1 MIDFHRLKVWAIARS
16 IYRASCILGF
26 ESTPKNSL
34 EPYFY
39 DNSSIAF
46 GQNNPLVF
54 SDITLLEINKTPFII
69 PRLLCLMRSPYRSF
83 CKINRLI
90 KIGRCMRS
98 STKDVRKLKLLLGA
112 GLEATVTFMNHDPKC
127 MEIIGSEEGRVDFYL
142 QDFPA
147 PLLSLMK
154 KQDGGWQVRDFN
166 FIDGQPKVK
175 MIFKS
180 VEIGILS
187 CQNLLDHKISSALGE
202 YKILGYAPM
211 MEKIGYC
218 AKVTSLQIPL
228 PV

>member
-1 MIDFHRLKVWAIARS
+1 MIDLHRLKAWAIARS

-26 ESTPKNSL
+26 ESSKKNSL
-34 EPYFY
+34 EPYFF
-39 DNSSIAF
+39 DNISIAF
-46 GQNNPLVF
+46 GQDNPLVF
-54 SDITLLEINKTPFII
+54 SDIGLLEINKTPFII
-69 PRLLCLMRSPYRSF
+69 PRVLFLMKSPYRSF
-83 CKINRLI
+83 LKINRLA
-90 KIGRCMRS
+90 KIGRFMRS
-98 STKDVRKLKLLLGA
+98 STRDVRKLKLLLGV
-112 GLEATVTFMNHDPKC
+112 GLEATVTYMNHDPKC
-127 MEIIGSEEGRVDFYL
+127 MEIIGCEEGRVDFYF
-142 QDFPA
+142 QDLPT

-154 KQDGGWQVRDFN
+154 NQDGGWQVRDFN
-166 FIDGQPKVK
+166 AIDGQPKVK

-202 YKILGYAPM
+202 YKILGYAPI

>member
-1 MIDFHRLKVWAIARS
+1 
-16 IYRASCILGF
+16 
-26 ESTPKNSL
+26 
-34 EPYFY
+34 
-39 DNSSIAF
+39 
-46 GQNNPLVF
+46 
-54 SDITLLEINKTPFII
+54 
-69 PRLLCLMRSPYRSF
+69 
-83 CKINRLI
+83 
-90 KIGRCMRS
+90 MRS

-202 YKILGYAPM
+202 YKILGYAPI

-218 AKVTSLQIPL
+218 AKLTSLQIPL

>member
-1 MIDFHRLKVWAIARS
+1 MIDLHRLKVWAIARS

-26 ESTPKNSL
+26 ESPRKNSL

-54 SDITLLEINKTPFII
+54 SDIGLLEINKTSFII
-69 PRLLCLMRSPYRSF
+69 PHFLPLMRSPYRSF
-83 CKINRLI
+83 CKINHLV
-90 KIGRCMRS
+90 KIGRCVRS
-98 STKDVRKLKLLLGA
+98 STKDVRLLKLLLGV
-112 GLEATVTFMNHDPKC
+112 GLEATVTYMNHDPKC
-127 MEIIGSEEGRVDFYL
+127 MEIIGREEGRVDFHL
-142 QDFPA
+142 QDVPT

-154 KQDGGWQVRDFN
+154 NQDGGWQVRDIN
-166 FIDGQPKVK
+166 AIDGQPKVK

-202 YKILGYAPM
+202 YKILGYAPV

-218 AKVTSLQIPL
+218 AKLTNLQIPL

>member
-1 MIDFHRLKVWAIARS
+1 MNDLHRLKAWAIARS

-26 ESTPKNSL
+26 ESTQKKSF

-39 DNSSIAF
+39 DNTSIAF
-46 GQNNPLVF
+46 GQDSPLVF
-54 SDITLLEINKTPFII
+54 SDVGLLEINKTPFII
-69 PRLLCLMRSPYRSF
+69 PRVLFLMKSPYRSF
-83 CKINRLI
+83 LKINRLV
-90 KIGRCMRS
+90 KIGRCIRS
-98 STKDVRKLKLLLGA
+98 STRDVRKLKLLLGV
-112 GLEATVTFMNHDPKC
+112 GLEATVTYMNHDPKC
-127 MEIIGSEEGRVDFYL
+127 MEIIGCEEGRVDFYL
-142 QDFPA
+142 QDLPT

-154 KQDGGWQVRDFN
+154 NQDGWWQIRDFN
-166 FIDGQPKVK
+166 ITGGQPKVK
-175 MIFKS
+175 MMFKS